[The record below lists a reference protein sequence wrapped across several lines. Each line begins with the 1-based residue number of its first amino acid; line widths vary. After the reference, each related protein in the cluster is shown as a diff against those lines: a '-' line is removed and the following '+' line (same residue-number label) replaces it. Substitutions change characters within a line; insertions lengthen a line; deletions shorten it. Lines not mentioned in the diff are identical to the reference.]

1 MRQTID
7 VARFVSSILP
17 TALQRNY
24 VHRTLVAFYVGTI
37 LDFIGKSKTLDD
49 GVLAFLLPAILTP
62 LQAEG
67 KESKELTVCVI
78 LFDVCRCSP
87 PVSWPHTS
95 SLLPSPKN
103 TIFLHKRSKQYCP
116 PWHFAAHRW
125 LHNNT

>member
-49 GVLAFLLPAILTP
+49 GVFAFLLPAILTP

-67 KESKELTVCVI
+67 KESKELTVGVI
-78 LFDVCRCSP
+78 ILTSAGSYLANLLLVGHIRP
-87 PVSWPHTS
+87 PRRPLPKIPSFFTS
-95 SLLPSPKN
+95 GQSSAIRHGILQLTS
-103 TIFLHKRSKQYCP
+103 TLR
-116 PWHFAAHRW
+116 
-125 LHNNT
+125 